1 MTDPSDAVTVAPF
14 KQCTCCPVKW
24 QTRDDFLSDPEVE
37 LIGYQAHF
45 EDLKA
50 GLLLFNHA
58 CQTTMGIQV
67 ESFQDLHQGPI
78 FEKRLKNDAAC
89 PGVCLRQGD
98 LRLCP
103 KRCECTYVREILQI
117 VLKWKKR
124 QAA

>member
-1 MTDPSDAVTVAPF
+1 MTNPSDAVTAAPF
-14 KQCTCCPVKW
+14 KKCTCCPVKW

-58 CQTTMGIQV
+58 CQTTLGIEV
-67 ESFQDLHQGPI
+67 ESFQDLYQGPI
-78 FEKRLKNDAAC
+78 FEKRRTSETDCAGFCQHQA
-89 PGVCLRQGD
+89 D

-103 KRCECTYVREILQI
+103 KLCECTYVREILQI